1 MTGVSRTIHL
11 FDTFALTV
19 PPELEWQQDGLPGKR
34 VLFLSD
40 QAETFLV
47 SFEEGMKSMDLC
59 SDVSEYSNGKSL
71 EYRCDEAYI
80 HQWRSREQMLS
91 KGNIFAFFHFELQD
105 QHGQVWHLP
114 GQMTAKPGYRWSD
127 GVEPILIELLHAFAA
142 QEMGTSQPC
151 CT

>member
-40 QAETFLV
+40 QDETFLV
-47 SFEEGMKSMDLC
+47 SFEEGMKSMDLY
-59 SDVSEYSNGKSL
+59 SDMSEYSNGASL

-80 HQWRSREQMLS
+80 HQWRSREQLLS
-91 KGNIFAFFHFELQD
+91 EGNIFAFFHFELRD
-105 QHGQVWHLP
+105 PHGQVCHLP

-127 GVEPILIELLHAFAA
+127 GVELILIELLQAFTV
-142 QEMGTSQPC
+142 QEMGVSQHC